1 MCRNAGEVA
10 QKITRN
16 RNSLLVFAAMLA
28 IPDAHAFAETA
39 APQGQLVYP
48 LTFFAPFSPA
58 NALEIVKRVPGFV
71 LEKVDEEIRG
81 FAQAAGNVV
90 INGQRPSSKSDTI
103 DVILSRI
110 PANRVLRVEVSSGDR
125 FGSDYSAK
133 AQVLNLVLSDSGGIA
148 GTLEAGAQ
156 REFTGHVFPT
166 GSASALL
173 KRGPSTFNVAASL
186 TNEQSTDEG
195 TDTITAL
202 PSGTLRERREKVNK
216 TTAPVAS
223 TTASWAYDAGAN
235 STAHL
240 NGRYSRNDF
249 SLTQTNH
256 VFPVGAANRDDRLIE
271 RFHRRDYEVGADV
284 TRPLAG
290 GGIKLIGLITRRTRD
305 NSDVVQIRP
314 IGLPSLGGSE
324 QLLDDKKAESLARLV
339 WNRSNLGGWNV
350 EIGGEAVLNRLE
362 SDVGVFDVAAN
373 GTRSRIELPID
384 QAVVRE
390 KRAEAFVN
398 AGRSLSSSLRLDLG
412 LNYETSRLTVR
423 GDTRAER
430 SLSFIKPK
438 AIVDWRPRGGWHA
451 QLSLA
456 RTVSQL
462 QFEDF
467 ISSVTLS
474 SQQVE
479 GGNANLVP
487 QRAWELLATVE
498 RPILGDGLIKIELGH
513 NRISQVQDR
522 IPTPEGFDA
531 PGNLGSGK
539 EWIARA
545 KLDAP
550 LRGLG
555 ITGGRLTLYGSY
567 VGTSVVDPYTRRSRP
582 FSNTRAF
589 AYEANFRQDLGK
601 VAWGVNVEG
610 VTHATNFR
618 RSETDH
624 FSEQPTVGIFT
635 EYRPS
640 ARTTLSLNVDNILQ
654 ARISR
659 LRTFYTPDRTNP
671 APDLQELRHR
681 NRHILPAVKVKHSFG

>member
-1 MCRNAGEVA
+1 MAG
-10 QKITRN
+10 
-16 RNSLLVFAAMLA
+16 MLA
-28 IPDAHAFAETA
+28 SAGAPAIAQTAET
-39 APQGQLVYP
+39 QSQLVYP
-48 LTFFAPFSPA
+48 AAFFTTFSPA

-71 LEKVDEEIRG
+71 LEEVDEEIRG

-133 AQVLNLVLSDSGGIA
+133 AQVLNLILSDSGGIA
-148 GTLEAGAQ
+148 GTLEASAQ

-173 KRGPSTFNVAASL
+173 KRGPSTFNLAVSL

-195 TDTITAL
+195 IDLITAL
-202 PSGTLRERREKVNK
+202 PGGALRERREKVNK
-216 TTAPVAS
+216 TTAPFATAS
-223 TTASWAYDAGAN
+223 ASWAYDAGAN
-235 STAHL
+235 RTAHV
-240 NGRYSRNDF
+240 NGRYSRFDF

-256 VFPVGAANRDDRLIE
+256 VFPVGAGARDDRLLQ
-271 RFHRRDYEVGADV
+271 RNHRHDFEIGGDV

-305 NSDVVQIRP
+305 NRDVVLLRP
-314 IGLPSLGGSE
+314 IGAPSLGGSE
-324 QLLDDKKAESLARLV
+324 QTLDDRKAESLARLV
-339 WNRSNLGGWNV
+339 WNRSNLAGWTV

-362 SDVGVFDVAAN
+362 SDVGVFSVAPD
-373 GTRSRIELPID
+373 GTRSRIPLPID
-384 QAVVRE
+384 EAVVRE

-398 AGRSLSSSLRLDLG
+398 AGRPLSSSLRLDLG
-412 LNYETSRLTVR
+412 LNYETSRLIVR
-423 GDTRAER
+423 GDAQAQR

-438 AIVDWRPRGGWHA
+438 TIIDWRPKGGWHA
-451 QLSLA
+451 QLSLS
-456 RTVSQL
+456 RTVAQL

-474 SQQVE
+474 SEQVE

-487 QRAWELLATVE
+487 QRAWELLATIE
-498 RPILGDGLIKIELGH
+498 RPILGDGLIKLELGH

-555 ITGGRLTLYGSY
+555 IKGGRLTLYGSY
-567 VGTSVVDPYTRRSRP
+567 VGTSVVDPYTLRSRP
-582 FSNTRAF
+582 FSNNRAF

-601 VAWGVNVEG
+601 FAWGLDVEG

-618 RSETDH
+618 RNETDR
-624 FSEQPTVGIFT
+624 FSEHPTLDIFA

-640 ARTTLSLNVDNILQ
+640 ARTTLSVAVDNILQ

-659 LRTFYTPDRTNP
+659 LRTFYAPDRTNP
-671 APDLQELRHR
+671 APNQQELRHR
-681 NRHILPAVKVKHSFG
+681 NRHVLPSIKVKHSFG